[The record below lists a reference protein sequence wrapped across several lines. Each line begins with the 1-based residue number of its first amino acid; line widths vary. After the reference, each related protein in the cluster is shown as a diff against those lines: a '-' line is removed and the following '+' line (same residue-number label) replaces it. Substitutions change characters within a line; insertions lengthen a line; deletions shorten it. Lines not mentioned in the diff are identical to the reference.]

1 MTMKESTQHRKYP
14 DSYYYTQRAWDRA
27 VGYGTVPDER
37 NVEMRINEFNGE
49 DNITLQQ
56 FWDLLDKHD
65 WTYMLADDRR
75 SYAQGKKERA
85 VLRKY
90 AGLGPEYEELFITFA
105 KWGQRNLP
113 AQDPSAEKP
122 DRPAE

>member
-1 MTMKESTQHRKYP
+1 MKESTQHRKYP

-65 WTYMLADDRR
+65 GTYMMADDQR
-75 SYAQGKKERA
+75 S
-85 VLRKY
+85 
-90 AGLGPEYEELFITFA
+90 
-105 KWGQRNLP
+105 
-113 AQDPSAEKP
+113 
-122 DRPAE
+122 